1 MKAARKLGYRSE
13 VEMQQAESQEG
24 LAQLRRAQRLAT
36 PLRQA
41 SQLLESTPDDPPSDR
56 DASSSSTTRSVA
68 PPAAPMLPSRPRIAR
83 IVRVERAGAG
93 VIIHGKSD
101 NNIAVSARIDSLN
114 AEERKLFSEF
124 SRATFSPP
132 GSSSS

>member
-13 VEMQQAESQEG
+13 AEMQQAESQEG

-56 DASSSSTTRSVA
+56 DASSSSTTRLVA
-68 PPAAPMLPSRPRIAR
+68 PPAAPMLPSRPRASSASSVLALVLSYMENR
-83 IVRVERAGAG
+83 IITLQFQLE
-93 VIIHGKSD
+93 ST
-101 NNIAVSARIDSLN
+101 L
-114 AEERKLFSEF
+114 
-124 SRATFSPP
+124 
-132 GSSSS
+132 